1 MDVKRE
7 KSTGALLPNDKTD
20 ALPEYNPDPA
30 DFWEYEYN
38 EFLTDENDL
47 AQYYAN

>member
-1 MDVKRE
+1 MSEKRE
-7 KSTGALLPNDKTD
+7 TISRDLLPTD
-20 ALPEYNPDPA
+20 NTNALPEYNPDPA
-30 DFWEYEYN
+30 DFWELEYE